1 VEAQRQCGLPLFC
14 VHKATAARILCKK
27 PMRSGCH
34 YAIILLPRGYCQAM
48 RRLTRKWNQFTAKM
62 LDLPQDV
69 VQDLPRVT
77 MIGNVQ
83 LYVENHRGV
92 LHFSSE
98 LLRLELT
105 KGKLEV
111 YGNQLVIRAIL
122 SEEVFIEGIIADI
135 KYIP

>member
-1 VEAQRQCGLPLFC
+1 
-14 VHKATAARILCKK
+14 
-27 PMRSGCH
+27 
-34 YAIILLPRGYCQAM
+34 M
-48 RRLTRKWNQFTAKM
+48 RRLTRKWNQLTAKI

-69 VQDLPRVT
+69 VQDLPRIT

-92 LHFSSE
+92 LHFSNE
-98 LLRLELT
+98 HLKLELT

-111 YGNQLVIRAIL
+111 FGKNLVIRAIL
-122 SEEVFIEGIIADI
+122 SEEVFIEGVIDDV